1 MGVGR
6 PLLGLALAVML
17 ALSVYV
23 LGHHLA
29 RHRVPS
35 GSSATPEGFAGW
47 LLAVAAGQWLAV
59 LLLLAAFVRHV
70 PWTIDASAPM
80 QLHLFGHLLLLVFA
94 TWAAILMMR
103 KSRLY
108 PTLLRL
114 ELVLLVV
121 LPPIDALWMADE
133 NGAYVTEPKFWI
145 AFAVR
150 LAATSMFAAAWY
162 LYSQHSVR
170 VRTTFVR

>member
-1 MGVGR
+1 MGAVR
-6 PLLGLALAVML
+6 PLVGLALAVVL

-35 GSSATPEGFAGW
+35 NSSAPLEGFSGW
-47 LLAVAAGQWLAV
+47 LLVIATGQWLAV
-59 LLLLAAFVRHV
+59 LLLLIAFVRHL
-70 PWTIDASAPM
+70 PWTIDASGPM
-80 QLHLFGHLLLLVFA
+80 QLHLFGHLLLLVFVA
-94 TWAAILMMR
+94 WAAILMTR

-108 PTLLRL
+108 PRLLRL

-121 LPPIDALWMADE
+121 LPPADALWVVEE
-133 NGAYVTEPKFWI
+133 NGVYVTEPKLWI

-162 LYSQHSVR
+162 LYSQHSLR
-170 VRTTFVR
+170 MRSTFVR

>member
-1 MGVGR
+1 MGAGR
-6 PLLGLALAVML
+6 PLVGLALAVAL
-17 ALSVYV
+17 ALSVYA

-35 GSSATPEGFAGW
+35 GASAPAEGFAGW
-47 LLAVAAGQWLAV
+47 LLLMAAGQWLAV
-59 LLLLAAFVRHV
+59 LLLLAAFLRHM
-70 PWTIDASAPM
+70 PWTIDATGPM
-80 QLHLFGHLLLLVFA
+80 QLHLFGRLLLLVFVA
-94 TWAAILMMR
+94 WAAILMMR

-108 PTLLRL
+108 PRLLRL

-121 LPPIDALWMADE
+121 LPPFDALWAAEE
-133 NGAYVTEPKFWI
+133 NVAYVTEAKLWI

-162 LYSQHSVR
+162 LYSQHSLR
-170 VRTTFVR
+170 MRNTFVR